1 MQCGNLIGVSD
12 TKEAW
17 SYVSDVVQIIETK
30 AKVSVITTFF
40 PCTLLNWSP
49 TSHLPLF
56 FSFVYVRSLINIQV
70 YFIVIILSS
79 KYMYYF

>member
-30 AKVSVITTFF
+30 AKVSVIATFL
-40 PCTLLNWSP
+40 PCTLLN
-49 TSHLPLF
+49 
-56 FSFVYVRSLINIQV
+56 
-70 YFIVIILSS
+70 
-79 KYMYYF
+79 